1 MASDSHLVLASDA
14 SESASRVLGILI
26 AVGGFLLLLYIV
38 FLIAGRVRGKAQR
51 PLTTIVLLGPAVA
64 FVLIGLV
71 VPAIDTI
78 LTSFTNQQSLG
89 EPSRLIR
96 NIGLDNYK
104 FAFTD
109 PESRATLIRTLQ
121 WLIIVPLASV
131 FIGLIIALL
140 TDRMKRP
147 ALAKTLIFLPTAISG
162 VGAAL
167 IWSYVYNAPIYNNDG
182 SAGSQTGLL
191 SQLAIKLGWTHPPA
205 WLTSGPGNI
214 YLEMVILIWI
224 QAGFAMVVL
233 GAALKAISDDV
244 LEAARMDG
252 ANGFRLFR
260 TIQVPMIRTTLI
272 VVVTTITIA
281 TLKLYDIVATIND
294 GNFDTDVL
302 ARKMYGDMFVTGQVG
317 RGAALAVILFL
328 CAWCRSSPTAR
339 VSASGRSACDD
350 NCRASAARCGRRT

>member
-1 MASDSHLVLASDA
+1 MLGVLV
-14 SESASRVLGILI
+14 
-26 AVGGFLLLLYIV
+26 AVGGFLAILYIV
-38 FLIAGRVRGKAQR
+38 FLIAGRVRGRAQR
-51 PLTTIVLLGPAVA
+51 PLTTIILLGPAVA
-64 FVLIGLV
+64 FVVIGLV
-71 VPAIDTI
+71 IPAIDTI
-78 LTSFTNQQSLG
+78 LTSFTNQQQLTQLPKFVHG
-89 EPSRLIR
+89 V
-96 NIGLDNYK
+96 GFDNYK

-109 PESRATLIRTLQ
+109 PDSRATLIRTLQ
-121 WLIIVPLASV
+121 WLIIVPLAAV
-131 FIGLIIALL
+131 FIGLVIALL

-191 SQLAIKLGWTHPPA
+191 SQVAIKLGWSHPPS

-214 YLEMVILIWI
+214 YLEMIILIWI

-233 GAALKAISDDV
+233 GAALKAISDDI

-252 ANGFRLFR
+252 ASGFTLFR
-260 TIQVPMIRTTLI
+260 TVQVPMIRTTLV

-281 TLKLYDIVATIND
+281 TLKLFDIVATINN

-328 CAWCRSSPTAR
+328 CVVPLVAYNVVQLRKER
-339 VSASGRSACDD
+339 LR
-350 NCRASAARCGRRT
+350 